1 VLKDLVVDMGEFYA
15 KYRHIIPTLQSE
27 ARGEKESLMEQSA
40 VHELEKYTNC
50 ILCAACYGACPVNGS
65 DPQYTGPA
73 ALAKLY
79 RFRIDPRD
87 ELAGKRLELA
97 DDPHGWWACKF
108 YTNCNKVCPRNVPP
122 NLAIGRARQELTE
135 KRKGTE
141 GRS

>member
-1 VLKDLVVDMGEFYA
+1 
-15 KYRHIIPTLQSE
+15 
-27 ARGEKESLMEQSA
+27 MEQSS
-40 VHELEKYTNC
+40 VRELERYTSC
-50 ILCAACYGACPVNGS
+50 ILCAACYGACPVNGY
-65 DPQYTGPA
+65 DPDYTGPA

-122 NLAIGRARQELTE
+122 NVAIGRGRQELAE
-135 KRKGTE
+135 KRKATE
-141 GRS
+141 GKS